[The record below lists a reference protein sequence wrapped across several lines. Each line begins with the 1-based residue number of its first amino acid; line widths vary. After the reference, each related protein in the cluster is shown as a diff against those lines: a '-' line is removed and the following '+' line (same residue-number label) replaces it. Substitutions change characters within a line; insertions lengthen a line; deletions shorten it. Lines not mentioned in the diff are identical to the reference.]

1 MITHRLPLFLIGWAA
16 AALLLGVLYLWQR
29 RTRDATAVDAGWA
42 GAVAGLAVL
51 YGILGPGD
59 AAHRI
64 AIAIMGGVENLRLA
78 AVVVA
83 RIGNGEDS
91 RYRDLRA
98 RWAAKGREQLTFATF
113 YQAQAAVAVVLSIP
127 FLLATFD
134 RHHGLQPLAWLGVG
148 IWIVAAAGEALAD
161 RQLAQFKANPAN
173 KGKTMRY
180 GLWSL
185 SRHPNYFFQTLT
197 WFAYGLVAVSAP
209 WGWLGFSSYLIILFL
224 VLFVTGIPPAE
235 AASLRSRGD
244 DYRRYQTETN
254 AFIPWFPRRKSTPS

>member
-1 MITHRLPLFLIGWAA
+1 
-16 AALLLGVLYLWQR
+16 
-29 RTRDATAVDAGWA
+29 
-42 GAVAGLAVL
+42 
-51 YGILGPGD
+51 
-59 AAHRI
+59 
-64 AIAIMGGVENLRLA
+64 
-78 AVVVA
+78 
-83 RIGNGEDS
+83 
-91 RYRDLRA
+91 
-98 RWAAKGREQLTFATF
+98 
-113 YQAQAAVAVVLSIP
+113 
-127 FLLATFD
+127 
-134 RHHGLQPLAWLGVG
+134 
-148 IWIVAAAGEALAD
+148 
-161 RQLAQFKANPAN
+161 
-173 KGKTMRY
+173 MRY